1 MSTASYNAY
10 TLLGANISIDGN
22 ATPSVQPTIY
32 LKPLDWT
39 WVTVLQLFLAIV
51 GIIGN
56 FLVILVYKKNIKL
69 RSPTNTFIAA
79 LALADLFTSI
89 CCIPHPTLSYVPEN
103 GAGLLFCRLVFSKN
117 IMWITIVASIFTLTM
132 TSIERWV
139 AVVYPT
145 KYKEIFTMQRT
156 KLIIAISWMF
166 SFFINT
172 VSYYVTFVE
181 NHECILRY
189 WSPGYKKFLGYMY
202 FIVEYFVPMGLMMA
216 ANLKTIQA
224 LKLQAKALMARNES
238 LNSPAFSL
246 LRARRRVIEMLL
258 IVIISFFVCWTPDQ
272 IFFLLYN
279 IDVISSKYLYGHI
292 YSIFVVLAYSNSC
305 INPIIYAFKNKNFRK
320 ALMQQVP
327 SRFATRRSKKNI
339 LFETP
344 SGENNKTTAGGTNI
358 TTANHVLMSRRD
370 KTKETLA

>member
-1 MSTASYNAY
+1 MSTTNYNLNTA
-10 TLLGANISIDGN
+10 ANISVVDEIVNSTDMP
-22 ATPSVQPTIY
+22 TLYLSPVQ
-32 LKPLDWT
+32 WT
-39 WVTVLQLFLAIV
+39 WVTGLQLILSIV

-69 RSPTNTFIAA
+69 RSPTNTLIAA

-89 CCIPHPTLSYVPEN
+89 LCIPHPTLSYVPEN
-103 GAGLLFCRLVFSKN
+103 GAGLLFCRLVHSKN

-145 KYKEIFTMQRT
+145 RYKEIFTMQRT
-156 KLIIAISWMF
+156 KLIIAISWIF

-181 NHECILRY
+181 NHECVLRY
-189 WSPGYKKFLGYMY
+189 WTPEYKKFLGIMY
-202 FIVEYFVPMGLMMA
+202 FLVEYFIPMGLMMA

-224 LKLQAKALMARNES
+224 LKLQAKTLLARNES

-258 IVIISFFVCWTPDQ
+258 IVILTFFVCWTPDQ
-272 IFFLLYN
+272 VFFLLYN
-279 IDVISSKYLYGHI
+279 TDVLPPKYLYSHL
-292 YSIFVVLAYSNSC
+292 YYIFVVLAYSNSC
-305 INPIIYAFKNKNFRK
+305 MNPIIYAFKNKNFRK

-327 SRFATRRSKKNI
+327 SRLATRRSKKNV

-344 SGENNKTTAGGTNI
+344 SGENKTTAPT
-358 TTANHVLMSRRD
+358 NHVLLSRRD
-370 KTKETLA
+370 KSTKETLA

>member
-1 MSTASYNAY
+1 
-10 TLLGANISIDGN
+10 
-22 ATPSVQPTIY
+22 VE
-32 LKPLDWT
+32 WT
-39 WVTVLQLFLAIV
+39 WVTGLQLFLAIV

-69 RSPTNTFIAA
+69 RSPTNTLIAA

-89 CCIPHPTLSYVPEN
+89 LCIPHPTLSYVPEN
-103 GAGLLFCRLVFSKN
+103 GAGLLFCRLVHSKN

-145 KYKEIFTMQRT
+145 KYKDIFTMQRT
-156 KLIIAISWMF
+156 KLVIAISWMF

-181 NHECILRY
+181 DHKCVLRY
-189 WSPGYKKFLGYMY
+189 WSPAYKTFLGIMY
-202 FIVEYFVPMGLMMA
+202 FLVEYFVPMALMMA

-224 LKLQAKALMARNES
+224 LKLQAKTLLARNES

-258 IVIISFFVCWTPDQ
+258 IVILTFFVCWTPDQ
-272 IFFLLYN
+272 IFFLLFN
-279 IDVISSKYLYGHI
+279 VDILPMKYLYGHL
-292 YSIFVVLAYSNSC
+292 YYIFVVLAYSNSC
-305 INPIIYAFKNKNFRK
+305 MNPIIYAFKNKNFRK

-327 SRFATRRSKKNI
+327 SRLATRRSKKNV

-344 SGENNKTTAGGTNI
+344 SGENKTNAGT
-358 TTANHVLMSRRD
+358 NHVLLSRRE
-370 KTKETLA
+370 KATKETLA